1 MFDIRE
7 HGYVEQHVDSKMKTG
22 RIKETSGQIYT
33 LDGYNLLTTVNYKNI
48 EFIQQG
54 DRVIVTDSKG
64 RIAMDMNVYDMD
76 GWYIKDYGDGVEEH
90 IFSIKD
96 KGVMCKM
103 VVKGCTMK
111 VEAC

>member
-7 HGYVEQHVDSKMKTG
+7 HGYIKQHVDSKMKTG

-54 DRVIVTDSKG
+54 DRVIVMDSKG

-76 GWYIKDYGDGVEEH
+76 GWHVKNYGDGVEEH
-90 IFSIKD
+90 VFSIKN